1 MKSLFSVLF
10 GIVVLFGLLSPASA
24 QTQVQVGKVDV
35 KIEFDTQKTPEFQ
48 AGGVNSKKI
57 PSPRDWLEIEVEFDV
72 DARPRDAVI
81 PKLMFKYYVAIQ
93 SKEGTPQLLTGE
105 VGHINVVAGEVQSK
119 EGTPQLLTGEVGHI
133 NVVAGEDSF
142 SSAYVSPSSLG
153 KITGDFRRF
162 QASSVIAVAVAV
174 FHNGELKGGASVGK
188 GNGKWWEQMS
198 GSPGVLGKAETPF
211 ALLWLDRYSDVEKSK
226 N

>member
-1 MKSLFSVLF
+1 MKSLFSTLF

-24 QTQVQVGKVDV
+24 QTQVQVGKIDV

-57 PSPRDWLEIEVEFDV
+57 PSPRDWLEVEVEFDV
-72 DARPRDAVI
+72 DARPRDAVVA
-81 PKLMFKYYVAIQ
+81 KLMFKYYVAIQ
-93 SKEGTPQLLTGE
+93 SKEGTAQLLTGE
-105 VGHINVVAGEVQSK
+105 VE
-119 EGTPQLLTGEVGHI
+119 HI

-211 ALLWLDRYSDVEKSK
+211 ALLWLDRYADVEKSK